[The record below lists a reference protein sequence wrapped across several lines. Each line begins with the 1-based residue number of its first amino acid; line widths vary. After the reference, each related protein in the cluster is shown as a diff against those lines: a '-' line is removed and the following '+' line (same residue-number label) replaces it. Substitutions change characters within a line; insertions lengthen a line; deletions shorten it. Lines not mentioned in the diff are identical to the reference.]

1 MNDTI
6 RQYKRHATHLLDM
19 TSSGRSDSSAD
30 TRTAIMEATFRALSK
45 HGYSDLR
52 MRDIGEELDMSRT
65 LIHYHY
71 DGKHD
76 LISALLEY
84 IVDQYE
90 GSVEVTEETDPWSE
104 LDLRIDQCLF
114 GPEFNEEFGHW
125 ERMRV
130 YHDLFS
136 QAQHNE
142 LHQEIFT
149 RHYERIRGSITQV
162 IERGIKEGV
171 FRDVDA
177 EEIAQLITDIIH
189 VARERKISLGQDEA
203 PTQARR
209 AIDRFVLS
217 SLVNSEFVVTSMK
230 QSNRDGS

>member
-1 MNDTI
+1 
-6 RQYKRHATHLLDM
+6 M
-19 TSSGRSDSSAD
+19 TASDSSDSSAE
-30 TRTAIMEATFRALSK
+30 TRVAIMEATFRALSK
-45 HGYSDLR
+45 HGYSELR
-52 MRDIGEELDMSRT
+52 MRDIGQELDVSRS

-71 DGKHD
+71 EGKHD

-104 LDLRIDQCLF
+104 LDRRIDQCLF
-114 GPEFNEEFGHW
+114 GPGFDEEFGHW

-142 LHQEIFT
+142 RHQEIFN
-149 RHYERIRGSITQV
+149 RHYDRIRGSITQV
-162 IERGIKEGV
+162 IERGIEDGI
-171 FRDVDA
+171 FRAVDA
-177 EEIAQLITDIIH
+177 EEMAQLITDSIH

-203 PTQARR
+203 PEQMRH
-209 AIDRFVLS
+209 AIDAFVLS
-217 SLVNSEFVVTSMK
+217 SLVDPESVVTLMK
-230 QSNRDGS
+230 SNRETN